1 MLLVLDQILTWI
13 NLGGE
18 DDTESYLTDI
28 LAFEAENLKWK
39 KIGNMKYGR
48 SKHSITTLS
57 SAQVVC
63 G

>member
-1 MLLVLDQILTWI
+1 MIELDQILTWI
-13 NLGGE
+13 ILGGE
-18 DDTESYLTDI
+18 DDSESYLTDI

-57 SAQVVC
+57 SAQVIC